1 MNMESLETE
10 LADSFPN
17 LEIVN
22 SIEMLPQVITNTI
35 SKSLPNPEVANIL
48 DTLPDPEEISNSI
61 AEFLPNPEEFVKTLD
76 LPNPEVANILDTL
89 PDPEEMVNTLL
100 AESLPNPEEMVNTL
114 LAESLP
120 NPEEMVNTLLAETLS
135 NPEEMVNTLLAESL
149 PNPEEM
155 VNTLLA
161 ESLPNPEEMVNTLL
175 AESLP
180 NPEEM
185 VNALLAESL
194 PNPEEMVNTL
204 LAETLLNSPKVEN
217 VDSLINCI
225 EVITTLES
233 LINSPKVENVE
244 SLPTVIPSF
253 SQIPGF
259 KRPQLRIQLPTF
271 NKKITVPTELV
282 LSPLREIEKEQTK
295 EKEQKDKNQDTAQK
309 MAVLSTLVLELY
321 RMLTSSLLILFVP
334 QSCKGQLCSI
344 SDNLTWN
351 PKNHKYNF
359 GLCVNF
365 ITLFT
370 YTCLYYV
377 ELKRENRLIKYLD
390 VNPDMPSSN
399 EAVENTLQN
408 IAEEK
413 KRKILAIDKYYQRI
427 SYLSI
432 GMYVFNSVVSGVVI
446 SKYYFGTQT
455 TTSFITAILFMFS
468 KLLNVYQVSNTEEH
482 IFYSG
487 YMKTFVQFN
496 DLDKSHK
503 NPDNL

>member
-1 MNMESLETE
+1 MNMETLETE

-17 LEIVN
+17 LEEIVN
-22 SIEMLPQVITNTI
+22 SIEMLPHQVITNTI
-35 SKSLPNPEVANIL
+35 SKSLPNPEEMVKTLDLPNPEVANIL
-48 DTLPDPEEISNSI
+48 GTLPDPEEISNSI

-76 LPNPEVANILDTL
+76 LPNQEVANILDIL
-89 PDPEEMVNTLL
+89 PDPEEISNSI
-100 AESLPNPEEMVNTL
+100 AEFLP
-114 LAESLP
+114 
-120 NPEEMVNTLLAETLS
+120 

-175 AESLP
+175 AESL
-180 NPEEM
+180 
-185 VNALLAESL
+185 
-194 PNPEEMVNTL
+194 
-204 LAETLLNSPKVEN
+204 LNSPKVEN
-217 VDSLINCI
+217 VDSLINCL
-225 EVITTLES
+225 EVITTIES

-244 SLPTVIPSF
+244 SLPIPSF
-253 SQIPGF
+253 SQISRF

-271 NKKITVPTELV
+271 NTNNTVLTELV
-282 LSPLREIEKEQTK
+282 LSPLKENTKEQK
-295 EKEQKDKNQDTAQK
+295 EQKDKEQKEQKDKNQDRAQK
-309 MAVLSTLVLELY
+309 MAVFSTLLMELY

-365 ITLFT
+365 ITLFI

-413 KRKILAIDKYYQRI
+413 KKKILAIDKYYQRI

-432 GMYVFNSVVSGVVI
+432 GMYVFNSIVSGVII

-455 TTSFITAILFMFS
+455 TTSFITSVLFMFT

>member
-1 MNMESLETE
+1 MNMETLETE

-17 LEIVN
+17 LEEIVN
-22 SIEMLPQVITNTI
+22 SIEMLPHQVITNTI
-35 SKSLPNPEVANIL
+35 SKSLPNPEEMVKTLDLPNPEVANIL
-48 DTLPDPEEISNSI
+48 GTLPDPEEISNSI

-76 LPNPEVANILDTL
+76 LPNQEVANILDIL
-89 PDPEEMVNTLL
+89 PDPEEISNSI
-100 AESLPNPEEMVNTL
+100 AEFLPNPEEMVNTL
-114 LAESLP
+114 LAESL
-120 NPEEMVNTLLAETLS
+120 
-135 NPEEMVNTLLAESL
+135 
-149 PNPEEM
+149 
-155 VNTLLA
+155 
-161 ESLPNPEEMVNTLL
+161 
-175 AESLP
+175 
-180 NPEEM
+180 
-185 VNALLAESL
+185 
-194 PNPEEMVNTL
+194 
-204 LAETLLNSPKVEN
+204 LNSPKVEN
-217 VDSLINCI
+217 VDSLINCL
-225 EVITTLES
+225 EVITTIES

-244 SLPTVIPSF
+244 SLPIPSF
-253 SQIPGF
+253 SQISRF

-271 NKKITVPTELV
+271 NTNNTVLTELV
-282 LSPLREIEKEQTK
+282 LSPLKENTKEQK
-295 EKEQKDKNQDTAQK
+295 EQKDKEQKEQKDKNQDRAQK
-309 MAVLSTLVLELY
+309 MAVFSTLLMELY

-365 ITLFT
+365 ITLFI

-413 KRKILAIDKYYQRI
+413 KKKILAIDKYYQRI

-432 GMYVFNSVVSGVVI
+432 GMYVFNSIVSGVII

-455 TTSFITAILFMFS
+455 TTSFITSVLFMFT